1 MTSSAD
7 HKGFASLGGHEDRP
21 LGLVAGR
28 CEVCECA
35 DVVHRDVVCF
45 SDEVLKIASRRLQQH
60 NSGEELGPLD
70 CRIEA
75 ICGMTKGLNHYWPRP
90 LVICRILPVCAA
102 AHAGKDSYEPLSYV
116 EKLLI

>member
-1 MTSSAD
+1 VVDSLFRGRVTWDRRAD
-7 HKGFASLGGHEDRP
+7 DRIAVFHP
-21 LGLVAGR
+21 AHIGILRTHFEGL
-28 CEVCECA
+28 
-35 DVVHRDVVCF
+35 
-45 SDEVLKIASRRLQQH
+45 LTIASRRLQQH